1 MRPVP
6 PGRTF
11 GSMFHTILAGCDGFE
26 RGRRAAAMA
35 EVLTEATGAR
45 LLLVA
50 AYAQAPVP
58 PPDGYRAQRGR
69 MDHAIRAVRDEV
81 APRALTSTVAA
92 LSPSHALRH
101 VARHEGADLVV
112 VGSHRRH
119 GVGQL
124 LDANHA
130 MQVVHDAPCP
140 VMVVPDGND
149 DVGLRRIA
157 VGFDGSPK
165 ARAALAVAADL
176 AATPG
181 RRSGS
186 GSSSPSRCRPGRWGG
201 GSCPPADE
209 TLGVEAARREATEL
223 LSATLRGLVD
233 VDAEGEVVLGDPAEA
248 LVQASRGAD
257 LLVVGSRRWGA
268 LRRVLLGSTSER
280 LARHAEGPVL
290 IVPRPAWADEPA
302 EHPQVHATTT

>member
-1 MRPVP
+1 
-6 PGRTF
+6 
-11 GSMFHTILAGCDGFE
+11 MFHTILAGCDGFE

-140 VMVVPDGND
+140 VMVVPDGDD

-157 VGFDGSPK
+157 VGFDGSPE

-176 AATPG
+176 ARHAGASLRLRLVVPEPLPAWPLG
-181 RRSGS
+181 
-186 GSSSPSRCRPGRWGG
+186 WGLL
-201 GSCPPADE
+201 PPADE